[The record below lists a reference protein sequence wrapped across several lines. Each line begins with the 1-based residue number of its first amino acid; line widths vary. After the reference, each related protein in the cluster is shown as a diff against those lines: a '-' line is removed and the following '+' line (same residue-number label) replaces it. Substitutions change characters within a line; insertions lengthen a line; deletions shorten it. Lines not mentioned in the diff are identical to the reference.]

1 MRAAK
6 QVNELK
12 TGMAVFQ
19 SFIGVYDPSGSHP
32 LLPSDF
38 EVDIHEILKTRLDF
52 NIVIPQFSDKI
63 ENSAR
68 IVSTRPEKN

>member
-1 MRAAK
+1 MRAAI

-19 SFIGVYDPSGSHP
+19 SFIGVHDPSGSYS

-38 EVDIHEILKTRLDF
+38 EVDIHEILKTRLNF
-52 NIVIPQFSDKI
+52 NFVVPQFSDKI
-63 ENSAR
+63 ENSAP